1 MNHFTLLAGLFTFIM
16 AAVTAAGYIV
26 TGRNRIA
33 EEAQP
38 GPSAILMQPDAADTA
53 GFGVIVRAFQIVGE
67 RVPRSHAAA
76 NPLRSRL
83 IAAGYRMPHAVATFY
98 GIKCAAATA
107 AGVLAA
113 WASVVMDS
121 QAVLPFI
128 CGAAFGYMLPDRVLG
143 FAVKARMGRLRQAL
157 PNALDM
163 LVLAVEAGQSIDQ
176 ALVATGRG
184 LKQTYPDLS
193 AELTMLHLETR
204 ASNDRAEALRNFAER
219 NTEPELRKLA
229 ALMIDTDRFGTA
241 LGPALRDHARYLRI
255 RSRQKL
261 QEAARKVGVKL
272 IFPVFFLIF
281 PSVILVTLGPAVIL
295 IFTQLKSMV

>member
-1 MNHFTLLAGLFTFIM
+1 
-16 AAVTAAGYIV
+16 
-26 TGRNRIA
+26 
-33 EEAQP
+33 
-38 GPSAILMQPDAADTA
+38 
-53 GFGVIVRAFQIVGE
+53 
-67 RVPRSHAAA
+67 
-76 NPLRSRL
+76 
-83 IAAGYRMPHAVATFY
+83 
-98 GIKCAAATA
+98 
-107 AGVLAA
+107 
-113 WASVVMDS
+113 
-121 QAVLPFI
+121 
-128 CGAAFGYMLPDRVLG
+128 
-143 FAVKARMGRLRQAL
+143 
-157 PNALDM
+157 M